1 MSDTTMTATS
11 TVEKTGPSFIPPTLK
26 LTVTRAQAS
35 RDIQAQIKI
44 GQAIKNQRVRE
55 QRDLEE
61 ARDEKNQWMQRT
73 SDLLLSCFNH
83 EAVAEQWLDFHPQV
97 LPEYAEFQLFID
109 LFVEEMRQ
117 RIARLY
123 ALLEKLAEIPEPSI
137 AGAVAQQSAQSQID
151 IEPAPTPTPASASK
165 PVPTQTAPAR
175 TIHPATPTPKV
186 SAKPATPRLANAAAA
201 VAVRTAATTPTKT
214 PMMNIAM
221 IQRGAAD
228 AESEPVRSALIKFL
242 EKLGLKLLHIDAATP
257 VASAMEKQQGLGYAL
272 ILSSDPSQPPP
283 LFDLGFCVGRLGLS
297 RVCIVH
303 ANSGQCP
310 TEAELHGA
318 SRVSLDSAET
328 DGWQLPLA
336 RQLRKGGVEV
346 DLNKLL

>member
-1 MSDTTMTATS
+1 MTTAT
-11 TVEKTGPSFIPPTLK
+11 TIPEKISPSLIPPTLK

-137 AGAVAQQSAQSQID
+137 AGAVAQQLAHPQID
-151 IEPAPTPTPASASK
+151 IEPATQSAPKSMTA
-165 PVPTQTAPAR
+165 PTQTAPAR
-175 TIHPATPTPKV
+175 TIHPATPLKAA
-186 SAKPATPRLANAAAA
+186 AKPATPRLANAAAA
-201 VAVRTAATTPTKT
+201 VAVRASSATSAIKT
-214 PMMNIAM
+214 PMTNIAI

-272 ILSSDPSQPPP
+272 ILSSDPAQPPP

-303 ANSGQCP
+303 SGNGQCP